1 MRRWLMLGVMAGF
14 AIALCGG
21 CGGGATAQVG
31 KKKHVFGK
39 LAAGLEHLADSLSRL
54 QDFSSLPT
62 NAKQSVASMRKAAQ
76 SLRSYENILDKLPEL
91 GYFTNPEN
99 QLVIQ
104 ESDSV
109 YPHDFLQIYRE
120 TWLIANL
127 NPKQKLPENRIAE
140 YNAGMIEFNDE
151 LSATFK
157 QAAEQLKKI
166 LAAQDTRSMEK
177 SVDDAYGHLL
187 AVGFSL
193 GAVQS
198 KLKND
203 RR

>member
-1 MRRWLMLGVMAGF
+1 MRRWWMLGVMAGF
-14 AIALCGG
+14 AIALCG
-21 CGGGATAQVG
+21 CGGGATAQVD
-31 KKKHVFGK
+31 KEKHAFGK

-62 NAKQSVASMRKAAQ
+62 NARQSVASMRKAAQ
-76 SLRSYENILDKLPEL
+76 SLHTYENVLDKLPEL

-157 QAAEQLKKI
+157 QAAEQLKRF
-166 LAAQDTRSMEK
+166 LAAHDTRSMEK

>member
-1 MRRWLMLGVMAGF
+1 MRRWLMLGVMAGI

-21 CGGGATAQVG
+21 CGGGATAQVD
-31 KKKHVFGK
+31 KEKHAFGK
-39 LAAGLEHLADSLSRL
+39 LATGLEHLADSLSRL

-157 QAAEQLKKI
+157 QAAEQLKKF

-193 GAVQS
+193 GAIQS